1 MSFGYS
7 ARFHMIDI
15 IGVALAAVLSPLL
28 GEAVCRWVAGV
39 TEKEDTEEKAKLRRK
54 KKRTK
59 RNRFSFLFSTLMV
72 AAVLITWVYVPSSA
86 KYVLTLE
93 LVELKLTRLFSP

>member
-1 MSFGYS
+1 
-7 ARFHMIDI
+7 MIDI

-59 RNRFSFLFSTLMV
+59 RSTSSLLLSVLMA
-72 AAVLITWVYVPSSA
+72 AAVLIMWVNLPRPAECARY
-86 KYVLTLE
+86 
-93 LVELKLTRLFSP
+93 